1 MKDIVDFVRFIA
13 ALKATK
19 RTGWNMK
26 PSSRH
31 TWRTRRVKNPESVAA
46 HSWGLAL
53 LALLLAEKLA
63 LNAFR
68 LVAMAL
74 VHDLAEALAGD
85 IVTATETGKRRARLL
100 AMKRRREHA
109 AIQRIVAPLSPAR
122 CRLILGLWL
131 EYDAGKTPEA
141 RALHQ
146 LDKLEALMQ
155 AHHYANRGER
165 VDPMEFVRTTD
176 SIITD
181 PVLQELQKIA
191 RRRIVRAD
199 RRRRNRRRS

>member
-1 MKDIVDFVRFIA
+1 MKDIVDFVRFIV

-26 PSSRH
+26 PSPRH
-31 TWRTRRVKNPESVAA
+31 QWKTRRVKNAESVAA
-46 HSWGLAL
+46 HSWGLAM
-53 LALLLAEKLA
+53 LALLVANLLG
-63 LNAFR
+63 LDAFR

-74 VHDLAEALAGD
+74 VHDLAEAIAGD
-85 IVTATETGKRRARLL
+85 IVTATEVGKRRARLL
-100 AMKRRREHA
+100 AIKKRREHA
-109 AIQRIVAPLSPAR
+109 AIRRIVSPLRPKLQE
-122 CRLILGLWL
+122 LILGLWL
-131 EYDAGKTPEA
+131 EYDANETPEA
-141 RALHQ
+141 HALHQ
-146 LDKLEALMQ
+146 LDKLEALLQ
-155 AHHYANRGER
+155 SHHYANRGEQ
-165 VDPMEFVRTTD
+165 VDPMEFVHTTD